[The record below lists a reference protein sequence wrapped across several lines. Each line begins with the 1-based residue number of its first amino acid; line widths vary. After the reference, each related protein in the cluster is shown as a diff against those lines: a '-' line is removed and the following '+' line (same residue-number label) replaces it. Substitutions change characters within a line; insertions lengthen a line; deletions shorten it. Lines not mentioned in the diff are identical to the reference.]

1 MGQNGMKKHFRGS
14 YLAKIDDRGRV
25 KIPAQYLSALEQ
37 GFGKE
42 VYLTSINGDHILCYP
57 MRIWEEIERKIAMIP
72 MRDPDLEEYISRIS
86 FWGSETEIDP
96 KGRILIPSDLRESS
110 KLENNL
116 LILGKI
122 DYLVI
127 WNKEAFTGKYMGGQ
141 FSDEKMQKVSRLLNE
156 FSSLSSHE

>member
-1 MGQNGMKKHFRGS
+1 MKKHFRGS
-14 YLAKIDDRGRV
+14 HIAKIDDRGRI
-25 KIPAQYLSALEQ
+25 KIPAQFLSALEG

-42 VYLTSINGDHILCYP
+42 VYLTSVNGDHVLFYP
-57 MRIWEEIERKIAMIP
+57 MQVWEEIEKKIARIP

-96 KGRILIPSDLRESS
+96 KGRILIPPDLRQSS

-127 WNKEAFTGKYMGGQ
+127 WNTDAFTSKYMGGQ
-141 FSDEKMQKVSRLLNE
+141 FGDEKMQRVSRLLNE
-156 FSSLSSHE
+156 FPSLPSHE

>member
-14 YLAKIDDRGRV
+14 YIAKIDDRGRV

-42 VYLTSINGDHILCYP
+42 VYLTSINGDHILFYP
-57 MRIWEEIERKIAMIP
+57 MQVWEEIERKIARIP

-86 FWGSETEIDP
+86 FWGNETEIDP
-96 KGRILIPSDLRESS
+96 KGRILIPADLRQSS
-110 KLENNL
+110 KLEDDL

-127 WNKEAFTGKYMGGQ
+127 WNKEAFTAKYMGGQ
-141 FSDEKMQKVSRLLNE
+141 FGDEKLQNVSRLLNE
-156 FSSLSSHE
+156 FSSLPGHE